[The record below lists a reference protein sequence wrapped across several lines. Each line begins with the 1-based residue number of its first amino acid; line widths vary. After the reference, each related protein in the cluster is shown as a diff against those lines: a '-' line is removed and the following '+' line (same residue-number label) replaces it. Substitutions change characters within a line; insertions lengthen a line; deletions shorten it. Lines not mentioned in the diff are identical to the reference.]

1 MCGDEKVRGIV
12 HSAQPLLRRIKAKV
26 EEKSGKG
33 KIKSLHPKE
42 YSFPPPN
49 FITATA
55 SNLSSSTVIVDEEE
69 KKEKE
74 EKEKRKRRKEEKKK
88 RDWKVVNF
96 FFLPSLWWCQIL

>member
-26 EEKSGKG
+26 EEKSEKG
-33 KIKSLHPKE
+33 KIKSLHSKE

-69 KKEKE
+69 KKK
-74 EKEKRKRRKEEKKK
+74 KEKKK
-88 RDWKVVNF
+88 RGKEERKRKREIGK
-96 FFLPSLWWCQIL
+96 L